1 MEMMEESK
9 GLIGETCRLLKGTL
23 SCYDKAT
30 VDSSADGLDRL
41 SSLPAFPLSL
51 LAIAQ
56 GSLIST
62 LLLELCSLFLLLSN
76 LKLVSIL
83 LAGDTLGLRI
93 ASATYLKNLIRR
105 YIDRELF
112 SPETHKEFRNQL
124 AVALLKADQAVL
136 KVLIETVCISF
147 FLHI

>member
-9 GLIGETCRLLKGTL
+9 DLIGETCRLLKGTL

-62 LLLELCSLFLLLSN
+62 LLLKLCSLFLLLSN
-76 LKLVSIL
+76 LKISF
-83 LAGDTLGLRI
+83 
-93 ASATYLKNLIRR
+93 YFIRWR
-105 YIDRELF
+105 YIGFENSNCNISKEL
-112 SPETHKEFRNQL
+112 
-124 AVALLKADQAVL
+124 DQEVHRQR
-136 KVLIETVCISF
+136 T
-147 FLHI
+147 FLT